1 MLHKRVFNI
10 ITHYNNKR
18 RYIMKLIL
26 RFILL
31 AALFTAAGCISW
43 EEGWKTKVQAT
54 AQGNVKQLLAD
65 AAILEASA
73 DTPDKIKNL
82 ITAYEKIT
90 AIEPANFEALSKLSE
105 YLFMYSYI
113 FTADKNAR
121 EGYYLKAIK
130 TSEQAMYTNPEFRKL
145 ADQDKPVWE
154 AVSALTEREM
164 APMYWWYMSAGQYWT
179 DQNVLKRLLNFYW
192 SSRAKTILERMTA
205 VKPDWNYGRIH
216 MAWACFYAIVPGF
229 SGGDLKKS
237 AEYFDQAIQLG
248 PDVITHYVN
257 RAKYLH
263 VKNGDKE
270 SFRKDLNFAISRDLK
285 KISYPYPWGA
295 GYQMKARDLLSKID
309 TMF

>member
-1 MLHKRVFNI
+1 
-10 ITHYNNKR
+10 
-18 RYIMKLIL
+18 MKL
-26 RFILL
+26 LL
-31 AALFTAAGCISW
+31 KFLLLTVVLTAMGCISW
-43 EEGWKTKVQAT
+43 DEGWKTKSQST
-54 AQGNVKQLLAD
+54 AQGDVKKLLAD
-65 AAILEASA
+65 AAVLEASA
-73 DTPDKIKNL
+73 DSADKIKNL
-82 ITAYEKIT
+82 ISAYEKIT
-90 AIEPANFEALSKLSE
+90 AVDPPDFEALSKLSE

-113 FTADKNAR
+113 YTSDKNAR
-121 EGYYLKAIK
+121 EDYYLKAIK
-130 TSEQAMYTNPEFRKL
+130 YSEQAMYTNPEFKKL
-145 ADQDKPVWE
+145 ADQGKPVWE
-154 AVSALTEREM
+154 AVNALTEREM

-179 DQNVLKRLLNFYW
+179 DHNLMVRLLNIYW

-237 AEYFDQAIQLG
+237 AEYFDKAIQLG

-270 SFRKDLNFAISRDLK
+270 SFKKDLNFVISRDPK
-285 KISYPYPWGA
+285 KINYPYPWGA

-309 TMF
+309 TLF